1 MARSSAGR
9 ACGVRRGTRSC
20 RELPQ
25 IIDGLGLAGFF
36 DAIVS
41 SALVGYEKPR
51 PELFAAARALTQDDG
66 AVWMVGD
73 NPDADCSGAVRFG
86 VNAVL
91 VRTATG
97 FDPRIDDLF
106 ALESVLREG

>member
-1 MARSSAGR
+1 
-9 ACGVRRGTRSC
+9 
-20 RELPQ
+20 
-25 IIDGLGLAGFF
+25 
-36 DAIVS
+36 
-41 SALVGYEKPR
+41 
-51 PELFAAARALTQDDG
+51 
-66 AVWMVGD
+66 MVGD